1 MGAFMTRHKN
11 RDFESCA
18 FRLAGGAIVGLSAVL
33 CLVPLILIV
42 SASLTDERTLITQ
55 GIKFWPENFSLDAYR
70 AILDR
75 PKRVI
80 DAYWT
85 SIRVT
90 FVGTALSLAVT
101 SLAAYALSRKDLKQR
116 NRVAFF
122 VYFTSVF
129 SGGLIPVY
137 MLVSQYLQLKNTLW
151 ALILPPLTN
160 AWFTLL
166 LRNFMAGIPDS
177 IRESAKIDGAGEF
190 LIYRKLYLPLSQ
202 SGLVMVGLFV
212 SHQYWNDWFQAM
224 LYIDTQALQPLQYF
238 LYSML
243 SSIEFAKAA
252 AEGAIGASVSLPTE
266 SIKMAMAVI
275 ATAPILLMYPFVQG
289 YFVRGLSI
297 GAVKG

>member
-1 MGAFMTRHKN
+1 MTRHKN
-11 RDFESCA
+11 RDFESSA

-55 GIKFWPENFSLDAYR
+55 GIKFWPENLSFDAYR